1 MMNLPADI
9 REPVSSPFEQLITV
23 NREGRALGTIS
34 KAAAHEQPGVLHQAF
49 SIFLFDRSGHVL
61 LQQRAKDKPLWP
73 EYWTNTCCSHPRHG
87 EDLTI
92 ATERRLLEEM
102 GVYTPLHY
110 LYTFE
115 YRADYLD
122 IGSEHEYC
130 SVYAGVIDHDTPIRP
145 HPEEVMDWQWC
156 TLSTVDQRVEG
167 EPDSLTPW
175 FLLEWK
181 VIRNHYWSTLEA
193 LLS

>member
-1 MMNLPADI
+1 MNLKAAA
-9 REPVSSPFEQLITV
+9 RQSVSSPSELLITV
-23 NREGRALGTIS
+23 DRNGNELGTTS
-34 KAAAHEQPGVLHQAF
+34 KADAHRSPGILHRAF
-49 SIFLFDRSGHVL
+49 SIFLFDRDGHVL
-61 LQQRAKDKPLWP
+61 LQQRATNKPLWP

-87 EDLTI
+87 EDFAT

-115 YRADYLD
+115 YQADYID
-122 IGSEHEYC
+122 IGSEHEHC
-130 SVYAGVIDHDTPIRP
+130 AVYAGVIDQHTPINP
-145 HPEEVMDWQWC
+145 HPEEVMAWQW
-156 TLSTVDQRVEG
+156 LEIDAVDYRVAQQPET
-167 EPDSLTPW
+167 LTPW

-181 VIRNHYWSTLEA
+181 TIRARHWNTLEA